1 MESSNAASFKGDSI
15 LRLPEVEKRCGLRST
30 TIYRRA
36 ADGTFP
42 KPVRLGPRSSG
53 WLESEIDAHLAK
65 LVAERD
71 GHGDNE

>member
-1 MESSNAASFKGDSI
+1 MENTALSRKGDSI
-15 LRLPEVEKRCGLRST
+15 LRLPEVEKRSGLRRA

-36 ADGTFP
+36 AEGTFP
-42 KPVRLGPRSSG
+42 KPIRLGPNSSG

-71 GHGDNE
+71 GQVAE

>member
-1 MESSNAASFKGDSI
+1 MESTAASPRKGDNI
-15 LRLPEVEKRCGLRST
+15 LRLPEVEKRSGLRRA
-30 TIYRRA
+30 TIYKRA

-42 KPVRLGPRSSG
+42 KPVRLGPNSTG

-71 GHGDNE
+71 VQASA